1 MKNTMRR
8 PIFLTIVAIAS
19 ALQLGC
25 AYRVAEHGMVAT
37 AKPDM
42 APCASNL
49 DCHVPVYVSVGAAG
63 ECNVHLLFGKV
74 TVAKVFRPK
83 VIWLIEKAQP
93 LTDNYLYRFDPA
105 VGIDILNN
113 VRATDFDEPGFDS
126 GIDRRFKWVSRN
138 LRFSDHDYTVSVQRR
153 ATATDPWSAC
163 TLLDP
168 KIVNDGP

>member
-1 MKNTMRR
+1 MRMSML
-8 PIFLTIVAIAS
+8 LTIVAFAS
-19 ALQLGC
+19 TLQSGC
-25 AYRVAEHGMVAT
+25 AHRLAGPGMIAA

-74 TVAKVFRPK
+74 TVAKVWRPK
-83 VIWLIEKAQP
+83 VIWLIEKVDP
-93 LTDNYLYRFDPA
+93 VGDNYLYRFDPA
-105 VGIDILNN
+105 LGVDIKNN
-113 VRATDFDEPGFDS
+113 DPVTDFADPGFDG

-138 LRFSDHDYTVSVQRR
+138 LRYSDHDYNVNVQRR
-153 ATATDPWSAC
+153 VTAADPWSAC

-168 KIVNDGP
+168 KIVNEGQ

>member
-1 MKNTMRR
+1 MRMSML
-8 PIFLTIVAIAS
+8 LTIVAFAS
-19 ALQLGC
+19 TLQSGC
-25 AYRVAEHGMVAT
+25 AHRLAGPGMIAT

-42 APCASNL
+42 APCSSNL
-49 DCHVPVYVSVGAAG
+49 DCHVPVYVSVGTAG

-93 LTDNYLYRFDPA
+93 LSDNYLYRFDPA

-113 VRATDFDEPGFDS
+113 ILATDFADPGFDA

-138 LRFSDHDYTVSVQRR
+138 LRFSEHDYTVSVQRR